1 MNQKKKSFPVQTF
14 GEKKEKRNWAMCFR
28 LAGEWEEEEE
38 ARAPITALV
47 FSVITH
53 VP

>member
-1 MNQKKKSFPVQTF
+1 
-14 GEKKEKRNWAMCFR
+14 MCFR

-38 ARAPITALV
+38 EERAPITALV

>member
-1 MNQKKKSFPVQTF
+1 M
-14 GEKKEKRNWAMCFR
+14 RFR
-28 LAGEWEEEEE
+28 LAGELEEEE